1 MKWHHITSLMW
12 CFLDQID
19 VNVNESIEQ
28 IEVKFYPI
36 EKHEKIIQIE
46 TTRKNSQTHKRHFI
60 LW

>member
-1 MKWHHITSLMW
+1 MW

-28 IEVKFYPI
+28 IEVKFYRI

-46 TTRKNSQTHKRHFI
+46 TTTKNSETHKRHFI